1 LQTKFNNKEMQQK
14 IQILLN
20 QFILRQQDLILLID
34 ENINQP
40 KNKKGKIDEK
50 IKKLLKQIFD
60 HLISL
65 K

>member
-1 LQTKFNNKEMQQK
+1 MQQK

-40 KNKKGKIDEK
+40 KNKKGKIDDK

>member
-40 KNKKGKIDEK
+40 KNKKGKIDDK

>member
-1 LQTKFNNKEMQQK
+1 MQTKFNNKEMQQK

-40 KNKKGKIDEK
+40 KNKKGKIDDK